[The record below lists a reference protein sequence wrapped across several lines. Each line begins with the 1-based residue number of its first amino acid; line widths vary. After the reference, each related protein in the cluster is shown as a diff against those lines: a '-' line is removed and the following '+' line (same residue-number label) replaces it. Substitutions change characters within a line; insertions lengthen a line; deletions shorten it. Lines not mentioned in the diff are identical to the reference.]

1 MDFTLFGFKFNLL
14 NAAIFLVVG
23 FLVATLTV
31 CSCSKVK
38 SVKEAMD
45 VIKGETKKGEKKKHE
60 QSHSLNMAPAMPMGP
75 AMDNDMMQ

>member
-1 MDFTLFGFKFNLL
+1 MDYTLFGFKFNVL
-14 NAAIFLVVG
+14 NAAIFLVLG

-45 VIKGETKKGEKKKHE
+45 VIKGKTKKVEKTTRKRRKRV
-60 QSHSLNMAPAMPMGP
+60 NKV
-75 AMDNDMMQ
+75 D

>member
-1 MDFTLFGFKFNLL
+1 MDYTLFGFKFNVL
-14 NAAIFLVVG
+14 NASIFLVLG

-45 VIKGETKKGEKKKHE
+45 VIKGKTKKVEKKKH
-60 QSHSLNMAPAMPMGP
+60 QQTHSLNMEHAMPMGP